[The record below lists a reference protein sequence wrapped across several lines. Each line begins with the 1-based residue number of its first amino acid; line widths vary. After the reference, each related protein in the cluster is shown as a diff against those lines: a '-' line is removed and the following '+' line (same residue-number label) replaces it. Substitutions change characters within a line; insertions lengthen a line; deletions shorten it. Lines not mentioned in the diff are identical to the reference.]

1 MSVEKKTTSSKDSG
15 SNMSFSKIIDL
26 ISEWEGKI
34 VSYLILAATVQICYE
49 LTLRYFFRAPTV
61 WGLDM
66 TIYLC
71 GTTYIMSGAY
81 ADRYDAH
88 IRVDVFYSKWKPRTK
103 AFVDLFVTDVLFIFF
118 SSVLAWQAYLWF
130 MESWNENITA
140 GTQWD
145 HPIWPMRFM
154 LLLGGMFL
162 TLAAIGRTARDAKTV
177 LNK

>member
-1 MSVEKKTTSSKDSG
+1 MSMGKQINASKKAGNKI
-15 SNMSFSKIIDL
+15 SFLKIIDL
-26 ISEWEGKI
+26 ISEWEGKAF
-34 VSYLILAATVQICYE
+34 SFLILAATLQICYE
-49 LTLRYFFRAPTV
+49 LILRYVFSAPTT

-81 ADRYDAH
+81 ADRYNAH

-103 AFVDLFVTDVLFIFF
+103 AIVDIFVTDPLFLFF
-118 SSVLAWQAYLWF
+118 SSVLTWEAYLWF

-145 HPIWPMRFM
+145 PPIWPMRFI
-154 LLLGGMFL
+154 LLMGGVFL
-162 TLAAIGRTARDAKTV
+162 TLAAIGRTGRDFQTALK
-177 LNK
+177 K